1 MATTIRKPLPDKAS
15 LAQSF
20 AKNDKPTSGRVPV
33 GDARLTANIRDDLH
47 QRLKIH
53 AAKEK
58 TTIRDLL
65 ESMIEAHIPVLER

>member
-1 MATTIRKPLPDKAS
+1 MVATIRKPLPDKAS

-20 AKNDKPTSGRVPV
+20 AKNDKPTSGRVPS
-33 GDARLTANIRDDLH
+33 GDVRLTANIRDDLH

-58 TTIRDLL
+58 TSIRDLI
-65 ESMIEAHIPVLER
+65 ESMIESNIP